1 MIGAHRVERTP
12 HQGAGESRNQSL
24 CSVYSPGSTE
34 QGSKPGIV
42 RSSGGHRGTECVR
55 CGAVSSVPCRG
66 VHVESCRC
74 CLWVFVRCAC
84 GGARVEVLDAL
95 VSLGSSLYILFAVP

>member
-1 MIGAHRVERTP
+1 MERTP

-55 CGAVSSVPCRG
+55 CGAVSG
-66 VHVESCRC
+66 V
-74 CLWVFVRCAC
+74 
-84 GGARVEVLDAL
+84 GARDQRLILVWFKESTSCGFLTPFGWVNGEV
-95 VSLGSSLYILFAVP
+95 SGIFIG